1 MEAAN
6 DKKRQV
12 KEVLQQKQMQ
22 QKEKRFREC
31 NQIGQA
37 KKKKTRQQVSLGLS
51 LQILPQGYV
60 QRYLNFGD

>member
-6 DKKRQV
+6 DQKRQV

-37 KKKKTRQQVSLGLS
+37 KKKQNSSASQLRFKSPNSPTGLCPT
-51 LQILPQGYV
+51 LLE
-60 QRYLNFGD
+60 FW

>member
-6 DKKRQV
+6 DQKRQV

-37 KKKKTRQQVSLGLS
+37 KKKNKLVSKS
-51 LQILPQGYV
+51 A
-60 QRYLNFGD
+60 